1 MKACVINRH
10 SLFAKSSLVMVGC
23 ELEPSNPEVCINL
36 HMEYILIVFLKLK
49 VTIAKKRNEK

>member
-1 MKACVINRH
+1 MCYKQTQPICQI
-10 SLFAKSSLVMVGC
+10 SLVMVGC

-36 HMEYILIVFLKLK
+36 HMEYILIMFLKLK